1 MFATKIKTG
10 NQKSSRPRGVCKL
23 MAPLTAV
30 RTPSPIEDFYF
41 DKEKPVHATDDCV
54 CIRNDLYMLFN
65 QKRLDRMSLQQF
77 SEWMNHD
84 QTGQTF
90 SELRKHVSD
99 SKLHDFVKSRYI
111 QAPCELRAWAAYLE
125 TELSSEI
132 EKARAAQQS
141 QEPPQE
147 NAAPA
152 PAAAE

>member
-1 MFATKIKTG
+1 MRVTKITLT
-10 NQKSSRPRGVCKL
+10 NQKTPRPRGVCKL
-23 MAPLTAV
+23 MASLTAV

-41 DKEKPVHATDDCV
+41 DEEKPVHATDNCV

-90 SELRKHVSD
+90 SELRKHVPD

-125 TELSSEI
+125 TELGSEI
-132 EKARAAQQS
+132 EKVRADQQS
-141 QEPPQE
+141 QESPQE
-147 NAAPA
+147 NAESA
-152 PAAAE
+152 PAAVE